1 MIEMYNQD
9 HPKLARNALPI
20 KDPDVISFI
29 KQTDSQN
36 FFSNALQD
44 ADLREKFLTEYFKWI
59 NKSTLNQL
67 KGLQNF
73 KNLSFVHGTSQTFDF
88 FYTENNNRRFRC
100 FKGDFIYHKLSW
112 QQYYRFSYLDDEDIE
127 KDDAV
132 VISVPFSDNGY
143 LHDDTDKVIQK
154 CNKLGVP
161 VLIDLAYYNLVR
173 ELDFSLEESS
183 ITCITFSLSKAFS
196 LFDRLRVGIRCKI
209 DFTDDPVDFFN
220 EVDMFNKA
228 GAALGLEI
236 IKKFSPDY
244 NQNKYHKKQEEICT
258 KFGLEPSKCVNYG
271 LGDNRY
277 SKFNRGAKWNR
288 VCLSNLLIE

>member
-88 FYTENNNRRFRC
+88 FYTENNNKRFRC
-100 FKGDFIYHKLSW
+100 FKGDFIRHFKRSSHQFFSFNIIRIYFCNFFCFSYHKIPNNHPL
-112 QQYYRFSYLDDEDIE
+112 
-127 KDDAV
+127 
-132 VISVPFSDNGY
+132 
-143 LHDDTDKVIQK
+143 
-154 CNKLGVP
+154 
-161 VLIDLAYYNLVR
+161 
-173 ELDFSLEESS
+173 
-183 ITCITFSLSKAFS
+183 
-196 LFDRLRVGIRCKI
+196 
-209 DFTDDPVDFFN
+209 
-220 EVDMFNKA
+220 
-228 GAALGLEI
+228 
-236 IKKFSPDY
+236 
-244 NQNKYHKKQEEICT
+244 
-258 KFGLEPSKCVNYG
+258 
-271 LGDNRY
+271 
-277 SKFNRGAKWNR
+277 
-288 VCLSNLLIE
+288 